1 VENVQKEN
9 GFKMSE
15 EKNKEE
21 KNIEFYGSTI
31 DEAIKNAL
39 QELSVSKEE
48 LQIKVVSEEKKG
60 LFGMQGEKPA
70 KIIVNFKKNC

>member
-1 VENVQKEN
+1 
-9 GFKMSE
+9 MSE